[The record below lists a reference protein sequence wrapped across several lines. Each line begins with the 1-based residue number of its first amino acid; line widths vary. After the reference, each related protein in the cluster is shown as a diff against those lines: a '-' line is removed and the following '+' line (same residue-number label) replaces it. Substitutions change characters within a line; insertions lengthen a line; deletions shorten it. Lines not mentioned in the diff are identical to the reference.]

1 MAQIEK
7 ISNSDCHYK
16 FRKIELNGVFQ
27 FSNRN
32 ELS

>member
-1 MAQIEK
+1 MVQIER
-7 ISNSDCHYK
+7 ISNSDYPDK

-32 ELS
+32 